1 MHQSKMMNRDGQI
14 HSIEA
19 WYTAGMNVQL
29 DMITHNFL
37 GLLHRTFKL
46 HILLK
51 WHLVGMQ
58 KTLASLLPSHI
69 RGQNAVVMSGRLLF
83 YYSSLKGGIK
93 V

>member
-1 MHQSKMMNRDGQI
+1 MHQSTMMNGDGQI

-29 DMITHNFL
+29 DTITHNFL

-46 HILLK
+46 HILVK

-58 KTLASLLPSHI
+58 KIWHHCYPAILEDKMQWSCLE
-69 RGQNAVVMSGRLLF
+69 GF
-83 YYSSLKGGIK
+83 
-93 V
+93 